1 MDNFKD
7 LFKKQHM
14 GQVILLILFIIYL
27 IMGYKTPDSLAN
39 LIDNVYGKVFVI
51 VIALL
56 LFSNSNPIL
65 GIVGFIVA
73 YELIRRSEV
82 KTGTYALNNYMPTEK
97 KKASN
102 LTAFNQFPYTL
113 EQEIVKKM
121 APIEKTVSS
130 NSTYAPIL
138 DDLHDAAPIDYNGVV

>member
-56 LFSNSNPIL
+56 LFSTSNPIL

-73 YELIRRSEV
+73 YELIRRSVV